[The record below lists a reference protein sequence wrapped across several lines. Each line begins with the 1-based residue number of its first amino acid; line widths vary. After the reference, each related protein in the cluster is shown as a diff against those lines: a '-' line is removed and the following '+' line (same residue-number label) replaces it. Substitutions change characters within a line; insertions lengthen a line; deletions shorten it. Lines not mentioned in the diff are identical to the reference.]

1 MQAEE
6 AVWEGRSTKSFAEAA
21 YNAIAK
27 AEEERGDDAP
37 MEYDITLR
45 ATRTSGSSLS
55 EYIAQARGGG

>member
-6 AVWEGRSTKSFAEAA
+6 EVWEGRSPKSFAEAA

-45 ATRTSGSSLS
+45 ATRRSGSSLS